1 LEKKVL
7 QFPLTKS
14 FVSPCLRKKSKASAK
29 LRKANLDGKFI
40 SKEIT
45 SSQKVL
51 EKISF
56 DFMIFYV
63 IAKILNG
70 VKLPE
75 S

>member
-1 LEKKVL
+1 MEKKVL

-29 LRKANLDGKFI
+29 FGKANFAGKFI
-40 SKEIT
+40 SKEFT
-45 SSQKVL
+45 SSQKML

-56 DFMIFYV
+56 YIMISYV